1 MFSIWEIAVVGR
13 KGPGKA
19 RREIGI
25 ARKTAWFMP
34 NRIGEAW
41 TVESAG
47 LFSSPAEVDETCIGG
62 RRKNMPEAKRN
73 ALSGRDGVGKS
84 IVAGTKDRATKRIGA
99 AMVGDRARARV
110 RVNDIERFGSLLKR
124 VCTGTFRHIP
134 ARHLRRCVAEFAG

>member
-1 MFSIWEIAVVGR
+1 MGQ

-47 LFSSPAEVDETCIGG
+47 LFSSPVEVDETCIGG

-73 ALSGRDGVGKS
+73 ALSGRGGVGKS
-84 IVAGTKDRATKRIGA
+84 IVAGTKDRATKRAGA
-99 AMVGDRARARV
+99 AVVGDRARARV
-110 RVNDIERFGSLLKR
+110 RVDGIERFRSLLNR
-124 VCTGTFRHIP
+124 VCTGTFRHIS
-134 ARHLRRCVAEFAG
+134 ARHFHRRVAEFAG